1 MDRAA
6 VTIPLVAA
14 EAGVT
19 PSTIYRRWGELN
31 DLLADV
37 AVERLRP
44 DMVPVE
50 TGSGRGDLL
59 AWAEQ
64 YAEEMASQ
72 LGREMIRDVLAAD
85 GEAGPRR
92 CCGYARQQ
100 IAVIAE
106 RAAARGE
113 AFPDLDR
120 VLDRV
125 IAPILFRILF
135 DEALV
140 ADRVGAL
147 VENAFSAGAWTDM
160 ARISLSP
167 RAGRG
172 LLTPRRVSSKRRRSR
187 SEGEGVFPEEPH
199 SALPPH
205 PRPAGSL
212 RTRQGVRSP
221 LPPAGRGGHLRFT
234 RIESHHADRASS
246 PPTRPGHIR
255 PITSSRR
262 IQACQATART

>member
-1 MDRAA
+1 MAEREGGPRPGGRSARVQASVHRATRDLLARMDRAA

-160 ARISLSP
+160 ARISPL
-167 RAGRG
+167 
-172 LLTPRRVSSKRRRSR
+172 
-187 SEGEGVFPEEPH
+187 
-199 SALPPH
+199 
-205 PRPAGSL
+205 PAGGERAADPSSG
-212 RTRQGVRSP
+212 QQQAQAQP
-221 LPPAGRGGHLRFT
+221 ERG
-234 RIESHHADRASS
+234 
-246 PPTRPGHIR
+246 
-255 PITSSRR
+255 
-262 IQACQATART
+262 

>member
-1 MDRAA
+1 MAEREGPRPGGRSARVQASVHRAARDLLARMDRAE
-6 VTIPLVAA
+6 VTIPLIAA

-31 DLLADV
+31 ELLADV

-64 YAEEMASQ
+64 YAEEMASP
-72 LGREMIRDVLAAD
+72 LGREMIRDVLAAE

-100 IAVIAE
+100 IAVIAA

-113 AFPDLDR
+113 EFPDIDT

-135 DEALV
+135 DEAL
-140 ADRVGAL
+140 ATARVGRL
-147 VENAFSAGAWTDM
+147 VENALVSYDGGLSQRILGA
-160 ARISLSP
+160 
-167 RAGRG
+167 
-172 LLTPRRVSSKRRRSR
+172 
-187 SEGEGVFPEEPH
+187 
-199 SALPPH
+199 
-205 PRPAGSL
+205 
-212 RTRQGVRSP
+212 
-221 LPPAGRGGHLRFT
+221 
-234 RIESHHADRASS
+234 
-246 PPTRPGHIR
+246 
-255 PITSSRR
+255 
-262 IQACQATART
+262 